1 MISFGAKPNPY
12 IIITRRIRK
21 INNKIRKINNKMFG
35 LFNDLFDFCDF
46 RSFHS
51 V

>member
-21 INNKIRKINNKMFG
+21 INYKMFV

>member
-1 MISFGAKPNPY
+1 MISFGEKPNPY

-21 INNKIRKINNKMFG
+21 INYKMFG
-35 LFNDLFDFCDF
+35 LFNDLFDLFDF
-46 RSFHS
+46 RAFHS